1 VGDLVAV
8 RDVGAYGAV
17 LGSTYLRRP
26 LPPEA
31 LVDGGT
37 WTTISRRQT
46 LDELLQLEA

>member
-1 VGDLVAV
+1 MVV

-31 LVDGGT
+31 LVDGDR
-37 WTTISRRQT
+37 WTTIRRRQT
-46 LDELLQLEA
+46 LDDLLSLEA